1 MKCIVDFMPLETTVN
16 SHFLD
21 FGIVILSC
29 LLINVSM
36 YRQCEHNF

>member
-1 MKCIVDFMPLETTVN
+1 MKLSMDFMPLEATMN

-21 FGIVILSC
+21 FGIVILLC
-29 LLINVSM
+29 LLINVFM